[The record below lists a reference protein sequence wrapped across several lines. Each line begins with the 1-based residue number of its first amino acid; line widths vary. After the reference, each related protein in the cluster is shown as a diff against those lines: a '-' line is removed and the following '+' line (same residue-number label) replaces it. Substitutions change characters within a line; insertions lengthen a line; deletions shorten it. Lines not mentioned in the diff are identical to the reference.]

1 MNPTDAVRM
10 RSAIRQAVR
19 AAAEDEPPI
28 GAVIVH
34 EGKIIGRG
42 RNRRERFQDV
52 TRHAE
57 IEAIRQASRR
67 LDSWRLTDC
76 DLYVTL
82 EPCVM
87 CAGAIVQARIR
98 TVVFGAYDPKAGAAG
113 SVIDVFSLRLN
124 HQVEVRGGVLETE
137 CALLLKD
144 YFKNRRL
151 RDKAQG
157 TRAQRKQDA
166 LRMLRHTRQAESD
179 KKTI

>member
-10 RSAIRQAVR
+10 KSALRQAIR

-34 EGKIIGRG
+34 EGKIIGHG
-42 RNRRERFQDV
+42 RNRRESFQDV

-67 LDSWRLTDC
+67 LGSWRLTDC

-82 EPCVM
+82 EPCLM

-179 KKTI
+179 KKTT